1 MITRKEFKK
10 LKELIKKNYKN
21 ADCGLYNTRNTMGD
35 TMTVL
40 YKNGDIRLEIC
51 YYWAYFEVF
60 GLSKEE
66 FELLHK
72 FYESLGG
79 I

>member
-10 LKELIKKNYKN
+10 LKELIKKNYKD
-21 ADCGLYNTRNTMGD
+21 ADCGLYNTRNTTGD
-35 TMTVL
+35 TMHLL

-51 YYWAYFEVF
+51 YYWEYFEVF
-60 GLSKEE
+60 GLSEEE
-66 FELLHK
+66 FKLLEN

>member
-66 FELLHK
+66 FELLYK
-72 FYESLGG
+72 FYQSLGG

>member
-21 ADCGLYNTRNTMGD
+21 ADCGIYNTRNTTGD
-35 TMTVL
+35 TMQLL
-40 YKNGDIRLEIC
+40 YQNGNIRLEMC
-51 YYWAYFEVF
+51 YYYSYFEVF
-60 GLSKEE
+60 GLSEEE
-66 FELLHK
+66 FKLLK
-72 FYESLGG
+72 RFYNSLGG